1 MNTPRQIIQQT
12 LDFANP
18 ERIAHSFNPSDFV
31 WASSNAD
38 TFATDWQKDQ
48 GGNWFRLDEWGNR
61 WGRVDESSK
70 GEVTKGVLTS
80 FDRLHYLHMPDFSR
94 PSDYANVRQLRADH
108 PDHWLIGGLPGFT
121 FNIARKIRRIDQ
133 YLLDLAE
140 SPDEVH
146 ELNDLVDT
154 AIHDMIINFA
164 KAGVD
169 CVMFPEDWGTQLNT
183 LISPRMWRR
192 EFFPR
197 FERFCALAHERGI
210 KVFMHSCGQITAI
223 MPGLIEAGIDL
234 FQFDQPDLHGIDRL
248 AHYQKEYDVSFW
260 CPVDIQITLQSKDK
274 AIIRAK
280 VREMVEKLWQRLG
293 GGFIA
298 GYYED
303 IPSIG
308 LEPKWQQIACDEFL
322 RLGIA

>member
-1 MNTPRQIIQQT
+1 MSTPREIIQHS

-18 ERIAHSFNPSDFV
+18 QRIAHSFSPSDFV

-38 TFATDWQKDQ
+38 TFSTDWQKDQ

-70 GEVTKGVLTS
+70 GEVAKGVLTS
-80 FDRLHYLHMPDFSR
+80 FDQLSSLTLPDFSD
-94 PSDYANVRQLRADH
+94 PADYTNVRQLRTKY
-108 PDHWLIGGLPGFT
+108 PNHWLIGGLPGFT
-121 FNIARKIRRIDQ
+121 FNIARKMRRIDQ

-140 SPDEVH
+140 SPDGVH
-146 ELNDLVDT
+146 ALNDLVDV
-154 AIHDMIINFA
+154 AIHDMIVNYA

-197 FERFCALAHERGI
+197 FERFCALAHELGI

-248 AHYQKEYDVSFW
+248 AYYQNEHRVSFW
-260 CPVDIQITLQSKDK
+260 CPVDIQTTLQSKDE
-274 AIIRAK
+274 AIILAK
-280 VREMVEKLWQRLG
+280 VREMVEKLWQRQG

-303 IPSIG
+303 MPSIG